1 MFRAASV
8 FYHLASQH
16 GNRKKQLPFHARE
29 RASGAY
35 GTASY
40 FTATVAF
47 DFVPMR
53 VLPTTLFAVT
63 TYWMIGLRPGLG
75 RAAAFLLLLVLT
87 NLTGAAMNM
96 AIGASSHAPMRQAH
110 CCRTSSVS
118 CLLVLL
124 LCWQS

>member
-1 MFRAASV
+1 MSALVSLVQKTNAQGRPGHTDSLIAQKVAIT
-8 FYHLASQH
+8 HALATAQ
-16 GNRKKQLPFHARE
+16 QLRFIRCSLAPCRE

-53 VLPTTLFAVT
+53 VLPTALFALT
-63 TYWMIGLRPGLG
+63 TYWMVGLRPGLG
-75 RAAAFLLLLVLT
+75 RAATFLLLLVLT

-96 AIGASSHAPMRQAH
+96 AIGKALSP
-110 CCRTSSVS
+110 
-118 CLLVLL
+118 
-124 LCWQS
+124 